1 MECLE
6 IYEIFLYSYSD
17 RRGGIPLGGYFN
29 AKLSAQMRH
38 SQRMKTYHVTHK
50 YGMSNQTIMYI
61 FKNSIYNYL
70 SVNEKNI
77 HSIIFFCMQSC
88 LCIQSYFFC
97 KLLYKLNFLR
107 MKSLSKS
114 SEKFSFFTLLKISR
128 YSEKSHHWRKCYC
141 KVPVSDFTEFHCDLE
156 TYR

>member
-1 MECLE
+1 MSLVETVTKKWWCWLV
-6 IYEIFLYSYSD
+6 ISKICDTTPDGVFRNLWDIFIFLQWWK
-17 RRGGIPLGGYFN
+17 RGNTTGGYHN

-61 FKNSIYNYL
+61 FKNSIYDYL
-70 SVNEKNI
+70 SVNAKNI
-77 HSIIFFCMQSC
+77 HSIIFFAYNHVFTYNH
-88 LCIQSYFFC
+88 IFFC

-114 SEKFSFFTLLKISR
+114 SENSVFSP
-128 YSEKSHHWRKCYC
+128 Y
-141 KVPVSDFTEFHCDLE
+141 
-156 TYR
+156 